1 MSENLTFK
9 SLGLRDYDGVWQ
21 SMKSHIREE
30 NFKNEI
36 WFLEHTP
43 VFTLGTAA
51 DQKHILNAKGIPV
64 IQSDRGGEVTYHGPG
79 QLVIY
84 FMIDVKR
91 SKLGPK
97 ILVKTLQEF
106 TKSLLKE
113 YSIDSEFIDGAPGVY
128 VNEKKIASIGLRISK
143 GKTYHGISINVDMDL
158 APFSYINPCGYE
170 GLKVIQIKDLNNSLT
185 KTNIV
190 GTPFVKKIVE
200 EESINSKV
208 LNDIKNKNSKDEK
221 IKSEKNTDLDE
232 KINNIFK

>member
-1 MSENLTFK
+1 VSENLTFK

-36 WFLEHTP
+36 WFLEHLP

-158 APFSYINPCGYE
+158 TPFSYINPCGYE
-170 GLKVIQIKDLNNSLT
+170 GLKVTQIKDLNN
-185 KTNIV
+185 KANI
-190 GTPFVKKIVE
+190 KDVE
-200 EESINSKV
+200 R
-208 LNDIKNKNSKDEK
+208 LAIKLLEP
-221 IKSEKNTDLDE
+221 
-232 KINNIFK
+232 IF

>member
-9 SLGLRDYDGVWQ
+9 SLGLRDYGGVWQ

-30 NFKNEI
+30 DFKNEI

-143 GKTYHGISINVDMDL
+143 GKTYHGISINVDMNL

-170 GLKVIQIKDLNNSLT
+170 GLKVTQIKDLSN
-185 KTNIV
+185 KANI
-190 GTPFVKKIVE
+190 KDVE
-200 EESINSKV
+200 R
-208 LNDIKNKNSKDEK
+208 LAIKLLEP
-221 IKSEKNTDLDE
+221 
-232 KINNIFK
+232 IF

>member
-9 SLGLRDYDGVWQ
+9 SLGLRDYDDTWQ

-30 NFKNEI
+30 DFKNEI
-36 WFLEHTP
+36 WFIEHPP

-51 DQKHILNAKGIPV
+51 DQKHILNPKDIPV
-64 IQSDRGGEVTYHGPG
+64 VQSDRGGEVTYHGPG

-84 FMIDVKR
+84 FIIDVKK

-97 ILVKTLQEF
+97 TLVKSLQEF

-113 YSIDSEFIDGAPGVY
+113 CSIESQFIDGAPGVY
-128 VNEKKIASIGLRISK
+128 VNNKKIASIGLRISK

-170 GLKVIQIKDLNNSLT
+170 GLEVTQIK
-185 KTNIV
+185 
-190 GTPFVKKIVE
+190 E
-200 EESINSKV
+200 
-208 LNDIKNKNSKDEK
+208 LNDKVTIKDVERLA
-221 IKSEKNTDLDE
+221 IELLE
-232 KINNIFK
+232 PIF

>member
-9 SLGLRDYDGVWQ
+9 SLGLRDYGGVWQ

-30 NFKNEI
+30 DFKNEI

-143 GKTYHGISINVDMDL
+143 GKAYHGISINVDMDL

-170 GLKVIQIKDLNNSLT
+170 GLKVTQIKDLNN
-185 KTNIV
+185 KANI
-190 GTPFVKKIVE
+190 KDVE
-200 EESINSKV
+200 R
-208 LNDIKNKNSKDEK
+208 LAIKLLEP
-221 IKSEKNTDLDE
+221 
-232 KINNIFK
+232 IF

>member
-9 SLGLRDYDGVWQ
+9 SLGLCDYGGVWQ

-30 NFKNEI
+30 DFKNEI
-36 WFLEHTP
+36 WFLEHPP

-106 TKSLLKE
+106 IKSLLKE

-170 GLKVIQIKDLNNSLT
+170 GLKVTQIKDLNN
-185 KTNIV
+185 KANI
-190 GTPFVKKIVE
+190 KDVE
-200 EESINSKV
+200 R
-208 LNDIKNKNSKDEK
+208 LAIKLLEP
-221 IKSEKNTDLDE
+221 
-232 KINNIFK
+232 IF